1 MFTGE
6 VVTIHVAPDEGA
18 AMQSLNAVRAIAG
31 QGLVG
36 DRYHD
41 GAGSYSEREGPGRQI
56 TLIEAEALE
65 AIEREQGITLAPG
78 ESRRNVTTRG
88 VALNHLVGREFT
100 AGDVRLRG
108 IKLCEPCGY
117 LQRTLGIDHLVQA
130 LAHRA
135 GLNAEILT
143 DGEIRIGDKV
153 VPIEPDER

>member
-6 VVTIHVAPDEGA
+6 VVTIHVAPKESA
-18 AMQSLNAVRAIAG
+18 SMHSLDAVRAIAG
-31 QGLVG
+31 EGLEG

-41 GAGSYSEREGPGRQI
+41 GSGTYSEREGPGRQV

-88 VALNHLVGREFT
+88 VPLNHLVGREFT
-100 AGDVRLRG
+100 VGDVRLRG
-108 IKLCEPCGY
+108 IKLCEPCGH

-135 GLNAEILT
+135 GLNAEVLT

-153 VPIEPDER
+153 VPIETGER

>member
-6 VVTIHVAPDEGA
+6 VVSIHVAPDEGA
-18 AMQSLNAVRAIAG
+18 SMQSLDSVRAIAG

-41 GAGSYSEREGPGRQI
+41 GTGSFSEREGPGRQM

-65 AIEREQGITLAPG
+65 AIEQEQGIKLGPG

-88 VALNHLVGREFT
+88 VPLNHLVGREFT
-100 AGDVRLRG
+100 VGDVRLRG

-117 LQRTLGIDHLVQA
+117 LQRTLGIDQLVQV
-130 LAHRA
+130 LAHRC

-143 DGEIRIGDKV
+143 DGEIRIGDRV
-153 VPIEPDER
+153 VPIETAER

>member
-6 VVTIHVAPDEGA
+6 VVTIHVAPEEGA
-18 AMQSLNAVRAIAG
+18 SMQSLDSVRAIAG

-41 GAGSYSEREGPGRQI
+41 GSGTYSERESPGRQV

-100 AGDVRLRG
+100 VGDVRLRG

-117 LQRTLGIDHLVQA
+117 LQRTLGVDQLVQV
-130 LAHRA
+130 LAHRC

-153 VPIEPDER
+153 VPIETDDR

>member
-1 MFTGE
+1 MFTGK
-6 VVTIHVAPDEGA
+6 VVTIHVAAKEGA
-18 AMQSLNAVRAIAG
+18 SMQSLDVVRAVAG
-31 QGLVG
+31 EGLEG

-41 GAGSYSEREGPGRQI
+41 GSGTYSEREGPGRQV

-88 VALNHLVGREFT
+88 VPLNHLVGREFT
-100 AGDVRLRG
+100 VGDVRLRG
-108 IKLCEPCGY
+108 IKLCEPCGH

-135 GLNAEILT
+135 GLNAEVLT

-153 VPIEPDER
+153 VPNETGER

>member
-6 VVTIHVAPDEGA
+6 VVTIHVAAKEGA
-18 AMQSLNAVRAIAG
+18 SMQSVDTVRAVAG
-31 QGLVG
+31 EGLEG

-41 GAGSYSEREGPGRQI
+41 GRGTYSEREGPGRQV

-88 VALNHLVGREFT
+88 VPLNHLVGREFT
-100 AGDVRLRG
+100 VGDVRLRG
-108 IKLCEPCGY
+108 IKLCEPCGH

-135 GLNAEILT
+135 GLNAEVLT

-153 VPIEPDER
+153 VPNETGER